1 MRALLW
7 LRRLVLAAGWLLLVL
22 VSLAAGAIWW
32 LTGTPQGVQW
42 SLAQAETY
50 LPAFQVEEVE
60 GTPWSGLSL
69 KGVAWQ
75 PEQGAS
81 LDLAEVQLQI
91 DPVALWR
98 GHLRVGELSLR
109 DGQLDLPETQ
119 GAPAATGAEPTEQML
134 PAWTQGMALE
144 IESLHVDSMVVTQ
157 GDQRYQLGTVR
168 LAALLD
174 ARVEQPRLEVNVA
187 ALQLGLPNDIHLD
200 ASGEAAIGL
209 TEDLPVVAGLDVFL
223 DLPQG
228 WLSGELAVDGLS
240 RAGLTIRPRLSWV
253 GANGVMAAT
262 CGQMTWDGRDG
273 RDGQNL
279 AVPNLVVDALG
290 GRLLL
295 DGRVGFA
302 NGWWVNLQGRGESID
317 PARAGI
323 DLPGTLAFDW
333 QADLKSSA
341 GWWPLEGRLAVEGL
355 NGRLVGEPIEDLDV
369 AVVIDDQAVALD
381 IDGQA
386 GGGEMWLEGRLDA
399 QRLVEAAWRIEAL
412 PVAALPAGEDE
423 ASPLFLNSEGRLSGQ
438 LPDWQQPLTMADWLA
453 QTRLVL
459 EPTQLGLSEQRG
471 EQSRRVQLDLQGRLA
486 EGALSISRTALDMPG
501 ASAHAEGVLQLAPQP
516 ADWRLSSGQGRVS
529 IPDLAALP
537 WDMLERLPGL
547 DLAALR
553 THDARGSINIELN
566 AAGPVLDPHGQL
578 DLRVDGLRLAGY
590 DLDRLRAR
598 ASAESASRDAAP
610 AERRIQLSV
619 EAGSL
624 TPIEGTVLF
633 DRLAIAA
640 DGRLSEHRWTL
651 ELDGPLE
658 ARLAAQGGWQ
668 EDAWQ
673 GRLTRLDIGVPEGHP
688 WRLDAP
694 AALSASVDAQRIEGL
709 CLQPAIPDMSADRA
723 GSLCLTGERGGQ
735 ALTARLQGDLALEAL
750 WQQSSM
756 LDVGSV
762 RWPGRLSLDAE
773 ARIDANARAA
783 SLDLRLP
790 ASEIRL
796 TPRDEEVEDEP
807 GTGTISYPDTRLTA
821 RLADERVEASLRGG
835 LEDWLAFEGQGEA
848 ALDNGSLDGALL
860 LEEADLARLFGLLD
874 RLFGPLGVPVSDLAG
889 SLSGRLAVTG
899 RLDDPRLSGRLVGEQ
914 LAFASLP
921 TGTDY
926 RDGRVELAVNAD
938 GDIRLTGELLGE
950 ADTPPRP
957 VFSEQRV
964 TETEPSRHRGRLSL
978 EGRGRFGSFA
988 DWNLDLMLGGEA
1000 IPLLRLP
1007 TLAVDARPDL
1017 EIVLTPSGGR
1027 IDGEIHVPLVIA
1039 QLAELPETAR
1049 ENSPDLVIVGEEEKT
1064 AGGAYPIEGEVDVIL
1079 GEHVSLQGQ
1088 GFATRLVGQLE
1099 LRLRGEQPPGVFGE
1113 IRLEDGRYT
1122 AYGQNLRVER
1132 GRLIFTGPMM
1142 SPGLDVVAS
1151 RKIGDAQGTVVGL
1164 SIAGE
1169 LESPQTEL
1177 FSRPPTSESDA
1188 LSLLLTGR
1196 RLSEG
1201 GDADASLLL
1210 GAIAG
1215 LGIKQGDSL
1224 AQQINS
1230 VVGFDEIG
1238 LESADG
1244 VAGTRLSVG
1253 KRIGEDLLVRY
1264 VVGVFDGVGEV
1275 ITRYRINNFLH
1286 LELTSSAQSQSGDL
1300 IYQIDRGHPED

>member
-1 MRALLW
+1 MRALVW
-7 LRRLVLAAGWLLLVL
+7 LRRLVLAAGWLVLVL

-32 LTGTPQGVQW
+32 LTGTPQGVKW

-50 LPAFQVEEVE
+50 LPAFHVEEAG

-69 KGVAWQ
+69 KGLAWQ
-75 PEQGAS
+75 PEQGAT
-81 LDLAEVQLQI
+81 LDLVEVQLQI

-109 DGQLDLPETQ
+109 DGRIDLPETK
-119 GAPAATGAEPTEQML
+119 GAPAATRAESTEQML
-134 PAWTQGMALE
+134 PSWAQGMALE
-144 IESLHVDSMVVTQ
+144 IESLHVDSMVVTR

-168 LAALLD
+168 LGALLD

-187 ALQLGLPNDIHLD
+187 ELQLGLPNDIHLD
-200 ASGEAAIGL
+200 ASGEATIGL
-209 TEDLPVVAGLDVFL
+209 TEDTPVVAGLDVFL

-228 WLSGELAVDGLS
+228 WLSGEVAVDGLS
-240 RAGLTIRPRLSWV
+240 RSGLTIRPRLSWI

-273 RDGQNL
+273 QNL
-279 AVPNLVVDALG
+279 AVPNLVIDALG

-302 NGWWVNLQGRGESID
+302 NGWWVELQGRGESID

-333 QADLKSSA
+333 HADLKSSK
-341 GWWPLEGRLAVEGL
+341 GWWPLQGRVAVEGL
-355 NGRLVGEPIEDLDV
+355 NGRLVGEPIEDLDL
-369 AVVIDDQAVALD
+369 AAVIDDQAVALD

-412 PVAALPAGEDE
+412 PVAVLPTGEDG
-423 ASPLFLNSEGRLSGQ
+423 ASPLSLNSEGRLSGQ

-459 EPTQLGLSEQRG
+459 EPTQLGLSEQQG
-471 EQSRRVQLDLQGRLA
+471 GQSRRVQLDLQGRLA
-486 EGALSISRTALDMPG
+486 EGELSISRAALDMPG
-501 ASAHAEGVLQLAPQP
+501 GSAHAEGVLQLAPQV
-516 ADWRLSSGQGRVS
+516 ADWRLNSGQGRVS

-553 THDARGSINIELN
+553 PHDARGSINIDLN
-566 AAGPVLDPHGQL
+566 AAGPVLDPQGQL

-598 ASAESASRDAAP
+598 ASAESASGNAAP
-610 AERRIQLSV
+610 AERHIQLSV

-624 TPIEGTVLF
+624 APVEGAPLF

-640 DGRLSEHRWTL
+640 DGGLSEHRWAL

-673 GRLTRLDIGVPEGHP
+673 GQLTRLDIGVPEGHP

-694 AALSASVDAQRIEGL
+694 VPVLASAEAQRIEGL

-723 GSLCLTGERGGQ
+723 GALCLTAERVGQ
-735 ALTARLQGDLALEAL
+735 ALTARLQGDLALEGL
-750 WQQSSM
+750 WQQASAFDAS
-756 LDVGSV
+756 SV
-762 RWPGRLSLDAE
+762 RWPGRLSLEADA
-773 ARIDANARAA
+773 RLDATGRAA

-790 ASEIRL
+790 AGEIRL
-796 TPRDEEVEDEP
+796 TRRDEEVDDGPNE
-807 GTGTISYPDTRLTA
+807 GAISYPDTRLNA

-848 ALDNGSLDGALL
+848 ALDNGSLDGALQ

-874 RLFGPLGVPVSDLAG
+874 RLFGPLGLPVSDLAG
-889 SLSGRLAVTG
+889 SLTGQLAVTG
-899 RLDDPRLSGRLVGEQ
+899 RLDSPRLSGRLVGEQ

-921 TGTDY
+921 TGTGY

-964 TETEPSRHRGRLSL
+964 TETEPSRDRGRLSL
-978 EGRGRFGSFA
+978 EGGGRFDSFA
-988 DWNLDLMLGGEA
+988 DWDLDLMVGGEA

-1017 EIVLTPSGGR
+1017 KIALTPSGGR
-1027 IDGEIHVPLVIA
+1027 VDGEIHVPLVIA
-1039 QLAELPETAR
+1039 KLAELPETAR
-1049 ENSPDLVIVGEEEKT
+1049 ENSPDLVIVGEEEEKT
-1064 AGGAYPIEGEVDVIL
+1064 AGRAYPIEGEVEVIL
-1079 GEHVSLQGQ
+1079 GEHVSLRGQ
-1088 GFATRLVGQLE
+1088 GFATRLVGLLE

-1151 RKIGDAQGTVVGL
+1151 REIGDAQGTVVGL

-1196 RLSEG
+1196 RLSED

-1224 AQQINS
+1224 AQRINS
-1230 VVGFDEIG
+1230 VLGFDEIG

-1275 ITRYRINNFLH
+1275 ITRYRINKFLH

-1300 IYQIDRGHPED
+1300 IYQIDRGRPED